1 MHYMEMLSC
10 LVVQR
15 LYCNEPG
22 LIVHYE
28 LTHVKE
34 GALFL
39 MHLWCSVHDGWR

>member
-1 MHYMEMLSC
+1 MHYMEKLSC
-10 LVVQR
+10 TTA
-15 LYCNEPG
+15 NEPG

-39 MHLWCSVHDGWR
+39 THR